1 MVLGVESMKIE
12 IIDGLLLTSV
22 MIEYQSKIKTV
33 DRVVVD
39 TGASHT
45 ILSSD
50 AVSELGIAFK
60 TGDLIIESH
69 GIGGSDY
76 AFQKRVDHIRFA
88 DYTLQACYLDFGQFN
103 WGNLNGL
110 IGLDVLLAGSF
121 VINLK
126 HMEIYSNKF

>member
-1 MVLGVESMKIE
+1 MKID

-22 MIEYQSKIKTV
+22 TIEYQARVKTV

-50 AVSELGIAFK
+50 AVSDLGIAFK
-60 TGDLIIESH
+60 TGDIIIESH

-76 AFQKRVDHIRFA
+76 AFQKKVDNIHFA
-88 DYTLQACYLDFGQFN
+88 DYTLQGCYLDFGQLQ

-121 VINLK
+121 VIDLK
-126 HMEIYSNKF
+126 QMEIYSTIFDA

>member
-1 MVLGVESMKIE
+1 MKIE

-76 AFQKRVDHIRFA
+76 AFQKKSRS
-88 DYTLQACYLDFGQFN
+88 Y
-103 WGNLNGL
+103 
-110 IGLDVLLAGSF
+110 SF
-121 VINLK
+121 C
-126 HMEIYSNKF
+126 